1 VFCSDCGS
9 RCNQWLKC
17 NIRGECC
24 PLNYSVGPQPSDADA
39 SEYSMLYLPFFF
51 QICTCVLLM
60 IRYSK
65 HIQCQRRPSLQFC
78 CVSLHYKYHTSRC
91 HLVVYSRSCSV
102 PPNVP
107 VHFFTKLEVQEP
119 KLPVVRGAGTRFRCV
134 PRHYNHRL

>member
-17 NIRGECC
+17 NIRGVCC

-60 IRYSK
+60 ITYSK

-107 VHFFTKLEVQEP
+107 VHFYETGGTGTLVASSQRCRDAGPLRP
-119 KLPVVRGAGTRFRCV
+119 KAL
-134 PRHYNHRL
+134 

>member
-1 VFCSDCGS
+1 MFCSDCGS

-17 NIRGECC
+17 NIRGVCC

-51 QICTCVLLM
+51 QICTCVLLT

-78 CVSLHYKYHTSRC
+78 CVSLHYKYITQA
-91 HLVVYSRSCSV
+91 VVIWSYTA
-102 PPNVP
+102 VP
-107 VHFFTKLEVQEP
+107 VAFRLTFLCIFYET
-119 KLPVVRGAGTRFRCV
+119 GGTGTLVASSQRCRSAV
-134 PRHYNHRL
+134 ALRSKAL